1 MFLRREDCNGSTG
14 TSGVTAWQ
22 RQMAAGSGRR
32 DPEQTGSNY
41 PKMHRISKPLSP
53 LAVN

>member
-14 TSGVTAWQ
+14 MSGVTAGQ

-32 DPEQTGSNY
+32 DRL
-41 PKMHRISKPLSP
+41 KLSQN
-53 LAVN
+53 ASYW